1 VKQEETKKKLRR
13 IRLKRKNEDGEEDPG
28 YRGVV
33 SPHPPPTPA
42 FLVRREGGATNR
54 RWFQSI
60 TEYFP
65 VSAHGK
71 NQRK

>member
-1 VKQEETKKKLRR
+1 MKKMMR

-33 SPHPPPTPA
+33 PSPLPPTPA

-54 RWFQSI
+54 FWFHSI

-65 VSAHGK
+65 LSAHGK
-71 NQRK
+71 NHRK